1 MPQMQL
7 PIFPEG
13 TNLITSSLGFIK
25 NDDQV
30 TYMYGHLPVFTH
42 AVNDVRSFQMIISQF
57 VVNGGAKQTD
67 IIRAFGVTAISVK
80 RAVKRYREHGPSGFY
95 EERNT
100 RGAVVLTESV
110 LKKVQSYL
118 DEGLSAKEISEKM
131 DIKQNTLEKAIR
143 AGRLHQGIK
152 KKNKKKTASQ
162 VPRVIAVK

>member
-1 MPQMQL
+1 MP
-7 PIFPEG
+7 
-13 TNLITSSLGFIK
+13 
-25 NDDQV
+25 
-30 TYMYGHLPVFTH
+30 
-42 AVNDVRSFQMIISQF
+42 
-57 VVNGGAKQTD
+57 
-67 IIRAFGVTAISVK
+67 
-80 RAVKRYREHGPSGFY
+80 
-95 EERNT
+95 
-100 RGAVVLTESV
+100 LTESV